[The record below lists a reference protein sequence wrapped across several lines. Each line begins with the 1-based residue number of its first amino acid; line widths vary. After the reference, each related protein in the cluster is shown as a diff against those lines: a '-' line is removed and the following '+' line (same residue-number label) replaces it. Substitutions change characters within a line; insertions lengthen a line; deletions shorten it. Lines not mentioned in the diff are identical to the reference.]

1 MYTVYPLHNTCSF
14 VSFGLQYVRTLF
26 SIHHS
31 TVQYCT
37 VLYCTVLYYTVLYTK
52 TSWNTHVCF
61 ILYSPVQYCTVL
73 YCTVLYCRPK
83 RREIT
88 CFSHTVQNITI
99 IQGSHYF
106 ILAHFRS
113 YCILYVYPYIDSF
126 RRNIGFLINI
136 SYVLINSN
144 FTCLS
149 HFEKKLISNVYYTF
163 SHNSWANST
172 IFNDI
177 SHIALTLHVSI
188 VILS

>member
-1 MYTVYPLHNTCSF
+1 MQ
-14 VSFGLQYVRTLF
+14 SFGLQYARILF
-26 SIHHS
+26 SIQHI
-31 TVQYCT
+31 TVQYST
-37 VLYCTVLYYTVLYTK
+37 VLYCTVLVCTLDQNVVVQ
-52 TSWNTHVCF
+52 HVF
-61 ILYSPVQYCTVL
+61 FSILYSALQYCSVVYCTVL

-113 YCILYVYPYIDSF
+113 YCILYVYPYINSF
-126 RRNIGFLINI
+126 RRNIGFLMNI

-149 HFEKKLISNVYYTF
+149 HFEKKPSLTILCHNMDLSFVIELCVCPLFCCFVNWNLFQCFFFMCIVNV
-163 SHNSWANST
+163 
-172 IFNDI
+172 
-177 SHIALTLHVSI
+177 
-188 VILS
+188 

>member
-1 MYTVYPLHNTCSF
+1 MIFFNLAIRDNKPFTWSGNPCLLKAPPRPISAQEAGVIRGPET
-14 VSFGLQYVRTLF
+14 GLQVF
-26 SIHHS
+26 GSP
-31 TVQYCT
+31 
-37 VLYCTVLYYTVLYTK
+37 
-52 TSWNTHVCF
+52 SWVHGTF
-61 ILYSPVQYCTVL
+61 DRDS
-73 YCTVLYCRPK
+73 TVLYCRPK
-83 RREIT
+83 RCEIT

-149 HFEKKLISNVYYTF
+149 HFEKNSSLTTILCHNKDLSFVIELCVCPLFCCIVNWNLFNCFFFMCIVNV
-163 SHNSWANST
+163 
-172 IFNDI
+172 
-177 SHIALTLHVSI
+177 
-188 VILS
+188 